1 MRAHD
6 PGRAQMPEFAPVVA
20 VMAETTAL
28 TLATLD
34 DDTSPRATPLFFA
47 VDDRL
52 RLYFLSE
59 PKSRHVQNLDRDPRA
74 GAALFPANKSWKEI
88 RGLQIQGR
96 VSRVSGLERQ
106 TALDRYTARFPFI
119 AQLGEAVGLSEMFC
133 LAPSWIRLIDN
144 RRGFAFKQEWT
155 LT

>member
-1 MRAHD
+1 MTHEPERA
-6 PGRAQMPEFAPVVA
+6 RRPEFAPVVA

-47 VDDRL
+47 VDACL

-59 PKSRHVQNLDRDPRA
+59 PQSRHVKNLDRDPRA
-74 GAALFPANKSWKEI
+74 GAALFPAKKAWKEI

-96 VSRVSGLERQ
+96 VSRVSEPERRI
-106 TALDRYTARFPFI
+106 ALDLYAARFPFI

-133 LAPSWIRLIDN
+133 LTPSWIRLIDN